1 MTNNEQKIQNFLRN
15 NSEYEI
21 QCELVEVYLPKY
33 LELHSEEVSEIIIRS
48 EDLDGVL
55 HGVCVESETTELWLY
70 KIDYAMLD
78 MFPEFSQN
86 GFDLDNVAYVQNN
99 NEIELVVSN
108 KPDMSNPVKLPI
120 IEAEYLD

>member
-55 HGVCVESETTELWLY
+55 HGVCVEFETTELWLY
-70 KIDYAMLD
+70 KIDYTMLD

-86 GFDLDNVAYVQNN
+86 GFNLEDVVYVQNN

>member
-33 LELHSEEVSEIIIRS
+33 LELHSEEVSEIIIRG
-48 EDLDGVL
+48 EDLDGV
-55 HGVCVESETTELWLY
+55 CVEFETTELWLY

-78 MFPEFSQN
+78 MFPEFSEN
-86 GFDLDNVAYVQNN
+86 GFNLDDVVYVQNN

-108 KPDMSNPVKLPI
+108 NPDMSNPVKLPI

>member
-48 EDLDGVL
+48 EDLDGV
-55 HGVCVESETTELWLY
+55 CVEFETTELWLY

-86 GFDLDNVAYVQNN
+86 GFDLEDIVYVQNN

-108 KPDMSNPVKLPI
+108 KPDMSNPIKLPI
-120 IEAEYLD
+120 IEAEYFD

>member
-15 NSEYEI
+15 NSEYKI

-33 LELHSEEVSEIIIRS
+33 LELHSEEVSEIIIRG
-48 EDLDGVL
+48 EDLDGV
-55 HGVCVESETTELWLY
+55 CIEFETTELWLY

-78 MFPEFSQN
+78 MFPEFSEN
-86 GFDLDNVAYVQNN
+86 GFNLYDVVYVQNN
-99 NEIELVVSN
+99 NEIELIVSN

>member
-48 EDLDGVL
+48 EDLDGV
-55 HGVCVESETTELWLY
+55 CIEFETTELWLY

-78 MFPEFSQN
+78 MFPEFSEN
-86 GFDLDNVAYVQNN
+86 GFNLDDVVYVQNN

>member
-33 LELHSEEVSEIIIRS
+33 LELHYEEVSEIIIRS
-48 EDLDGVL
+48 EDLDGV
-55 HGVCVESETTELWLY
+55 CIEFETTELWLY

-78 MFPEFSQN
+78 MFPEFSEN
-86 GFDLDNVAYVQNN
+86 GFNLDDVLYVQDN

-108 KPDMSNPVKLPI
+108 KPDMSNPVKLLI
-120 IEAEYLD
+120 IESEYLD

>member
-33 LELHSEEVSEIIIRS
+33 LELHSEEVSEIIIRG
-48 EDLDGVL
+48 EDLDGV
-55 HGVCVESETTELWLY
+55 CIEFETTELWLY

-86 GFDLDNVAYVQNN
+86 GFDLEDILYVQNN
-99 NEIELVVSN
+99 NEFELIVSN

-120 IEAEYLD
+120 IEAKHLD

>member
-48 EDLDGVL
+48 EDLDGV
-55 HGVCVESETTELWLY
+55 CIEFETTELWLY

-86 GFDLDNVAYVQNN
+86 GFDLDDVAYVQNN

>member
-48 EDLDGVL
+48 EDLDGV
-55 HGVCVESETTELWLY
+55 CIEFETTELWLY

-86 GFDLDNVAYVQNN
+86 GFNLEDVVYVQNN
-99 NEIELVVSN
+99 NEIELIVSN

>member
-48 EDLDGVL
+48 EDLDGV
-55 HGVCVESETTELWLY
+55 CVEFETTELWLY

-86 GFDLDNVAYVQNN
+86 GFNLDDVAYVQNN
-99 NEIELVVSN
+99 NEIELIVSN
-108 KPDMSNPVKLPI
+108 KPDMSNPIKLPI
-120 IEAEYLD
+120 IEAEYFD

>member
-48 EDLDGVL
+48 EDLDGV
-55 HGVCVESETTELWLY
+55 CIEFETTELWLY

-86 GFDLDNVAYVQNN
+86 GFNLEDVVYVQNN
-99 NEIELVVSN
+99 NEFELIVSN

>member
-48 EDLDGVL
+48 EDLDGV
-55 HGVCVESETTELWLY
+55 CVEFETTELWLY

-86 GFDLDNVAYVQNN
+86 GFNLEDVVYVQNN
-99 NEIELVVSN
+99 NEIELIVSN

>member
-48 EDLDGVL
+48 EDLDGV
-55 HGVCVESETTELWLY
+55 CVEFETTELWLY
-70 KIDYAMLD
+70 KIDYTMLD
-78 MFPEFSQN
+78 MFPEFSEN
-86 GFDLDNVAYVQNN
+86 GFNLDDVLYVQDN
-99 NEIELVVSN
+99 NEIELIVSN
-108 KPDMSNPVKLPI
+108 KPDMSNPIKLLI
-120 IEAEYLD
+120 IKSEYVD

>member
-1 MTNNEQKIQNFLRN
+1 MTNNEQQIQNFLRN

-48 EDLDGVL
+48 EDLDGV
-55 HGVCVESETTELWLY
+55 CVEFETTELWLY

-86 GFDLDNVAYVQNN
+86 GFNLEDVVYVQNN
-99 NEIELVVSN
+99 NEIELIVSN
-108 KPDMSNPVKLPI
+108 KPDMSNPIKLPI

>member
-48 EDLDGVL
+48 EDLDGV
-55 HGVCVESETTELWLY
+55 CIEFETTELWLY

-86 GFDLDNVAYVQNN
+86 GFNLEDVVYVQNN
-99 NEIELVVSN
+99 NEFELVVSN

>member
-48 EDLDGVL
+48 EDLDGV
-55 HGVCVESETTELWLY
+55 CVEFETTELWLY

-78 MFPEFSQN
+78 MFPEFSEN
-86 GFDLDNVAYVQNN
+86 GFNLDDVVYVQNN
-99 NEIELVVSN
+99 NEIELIVSN
-108 KPDMSNPVKLPI
+108 KPDMSNPIKLPI
-120 IEAEYLD
+120 IEAEYFD

>member
-48 EDLDGVL
+48 EDLDGV
-55 HGVCVESETTELWLY
+55 CIEFETTELWLY
-70 KIDYAMLD
+70 KIGYPMLD
-78 MFPEFSQN
+78 MFPEFSEN
-86 GFDLDNVAYVQNN
+86 GFNLDDVLYVQDN

-108 KPDMSNPVKLPI
+108 KPDMSNPVKLLI
-120 IEAEYLD
+120 IESEYLD

>member
-33 LELHSEEVSEIIIRS
+33 LELHSEEVSEIIIRG
-48 EDLDGVL
+48 EDLDGV
-55 HGVCVESETTELWLY
+55 CIEFETTELWLY

-78 MFPEFSQN
+78 MFPEFSEN
-86 GFDLDNVAYVQNN
+86 VFNLDDVVYVQNN
-99 NEIELVVSN
+99 NEIELIVSN
-108 KPDMSNPVKLPI
+108 KPDMSNPIKLPI
-120 IEAEYLD
+120 IEAEYID

>member
-15 NSEYEI
+15 NSEYKI

-33 LELHSEEVSEIIIRS
+33 LELHSEEVSEIIIRG
-48 EDLDGVL
+48 EDLDGV
-55 HGVCVESETTELWLY
+55 CIEFETTELCLY

-78 MFPEFSQN
+78 MFPEFSEN
-86 GFDLDNVAYVQNN
+86 GFNLDDVVYVQNN
-99 NEIELVVSN
+99 NEIELIVSN

>member
-1 MTNNEQKIQNFLRN
+1 MTNNKQKIQNFLRN

-33 LELHSEEVSEIIIRS
+33 LELHSEEVSEIIIGS
-48 EDLDGVL
+48 EDLDGV
-55 HGVCVESETTELWLY
+55 CVEFETTELWLY

-86 GFDLDNVAYVQNN
+86 GFNLEDVVYVQNN
-99 NEIELVVSN
+99 NEIELIVSN
-108 KPDMSNPVKLPI
+108 KPDMSNPVKLLI

>member
-48 EDLDGVL
+48 EDLDGV
-55 HGVCVESETTELWLY
+55 CIEFETSELWLY

-78 MFPEFSQN
+78 MFSEFSQN
-86 GFDLDNVAYVQNN
+86 GFDLDDVAYVQNN

>member
-48 EDLDGVL
+48 EDLDGV
-55 HGVCVESETTELWLY
+55 CIEFETTELWLY
-70 KIDYAMLD
+70 KIDYTMLD

-86 GFDLDNVAYVQNN
+86 GFNLEDVVYVQNN
-99 NEIELVVSN
+99 NEFELVVSN

>member
-48 EDLDGVL
+48 EDLDGV
-55 HGVCVESETTELWLY
+55 CIEFETSELWLY

-86 GFDLDNVAYVQNN
+86 GFNLGDIVYVQDN

-108 KPDMSNPVKLPI
+108 KPDMSNPIKLLI
-120 IEAEYLD
+120 IEAEYID

>member
-33 LELHSEEVSEIIIRS
+33 LELHSEEVSEIIIRG
-48 EDLDGVL
+48 EDLDGV
-55 HGVCVESETTELWLY
+55 CVEFETTELWLY

-86 GFDLDNVAYVQNN
+86 GFNLDDVVYVQNN
-99 NEIELVVSN
+99 NEIELIVSN
-108 KPDMSNPVKLPI
+108 NLDMSNPIKLPI
-120 IEAEYLD
+120 IDAEYLD

>member
-33 LELHSEEVSEIIIRS
+33 LELHSVEVSEIIIRS
-48 EDLDGVL
+48 EDLDGV
-55 HGVCVESETTELWLY
+55 CVEFETTELWLY

-86 GFDLDNVAYVQNN
+86 GFNLEDVVYVQNN
-99 NEIELVVSN
+99 NEIELIVSN
-108 KPDMSNPVKLPI
+108 KPDMSNPIKLPI

>member
-1 MTNNEQKIQNFLRN
+1 MTNNERKIQNFLRN

-48 EDLDGVL
+48 EDLDGV
-55 HGVCVESETTELWLY
+55 CIEFETTELWLY

-86 GFDLDNVAYVQNN
+86 GFNLDDVLYVQDN
-99 NEIELVVSN
+99 NEIELIVSN

>member
-33 LELHSEEVSEIIIRS
+33 LELHSEEVSEIIIRG
-48 EDLDGVL
+48 EDLDGV
-55 HGVCVESETTELWLY
+55 CIEFETTELCLY

-78 MFPEFSQN
+78 MFPEFSEN
-86 GFDLDNVAYVQNN
+86 GFNLDDVVYVQNN
-99 NEIELVVSN
+99 NEIELIVSN

>member
-1 MTNNEQKIQNFLRN
+1 MTNNEQQIQNFLRN

-33 LELHSEEVSEIIIRS
+33 LELHSEGVSEIIIRS
-48 EDLDGVL
+48 EDLDGV
-55 HGVCVESETTELWLY
+55 CVEFETTELWLY

-78 MFPEFSQN
+78 MYPEFSQN
-86 GFDLDNVAYVQNN
+86 GFNLDDVLYVQNN
-99 NEIELVVSN
+99 NEIELIVSN

>member
-1 MTNNEQKIQNFLRN
+1 MTNNEQPIQNFLRN

-48 EDLDGVL
+48 EDLDGV
-55 HGVCVESETTELWLY
+55 CVEFETTELWLY

-78 MFPEFSQN
+78 MFPEFSEN
-86 GFDLDNVAYVQNN
+86 GFNLDDVIYVQNN
-99 NEIELVVSN
+99 NEIELIVSN

-120 IEAEYLD
+120 IDAEYFD

>member
-48 EDLDGVL
+48 EDLDGV
-55 HGVCVESETTELWLY
+55 CIEFETTELWLY

-86 GFDLDNVAYVQNN
+86 GFDLEDIVYVQNN

-120 IEAEYLD
+120 IEAEHLD

>member
-1 MTNNEQKIQNFLRN
+1 MTNNERKIQNFLRN

-48 EDLDGVL
+48 EDLDGV
-55 HGVCVESETTELWLY
+55 CIEFETSELWLY

-86 GFDLDNVAYVQNN
+86 GFDLDDVAYVQNN

>member
-1 MTNNEQKIQNFLRN
+1 MTNNEQQIQNFLRN

-21 QCELVEVYLPKY
+21 QCKLVEVYLPKY

-48 EDLDGVL
+48 EDLDGV
-55 HGVCVESETTELWLY
+55 CIEFETTELWLY

-78 MFPEFSQN
+78 MFPEFSEN
-86 GFDLDNVAYVQNN
+86 GFNLDDVVYVQNN
-99 NEIELVVSN
+99 NEIELIVSN

>member
-21 QCELVEVYLPKY
+21 QCELVEIYLPKY
-33 LELHSEEVSEIIIRS
+33 LELHSEDVSEIIIRS
-48 EDLDGVL
+48 EDLDGV
-55 HGVCVESETTELWLY
+55 CIEFETTELWLY

-86 GFDLDNVAYVQNN
+86 GFNLEDVVYVQNN
-99 NEIELVVSN
+99 NEIELIVSN

>member
-33 LELHSEEVSEIIIRS
+33 LELHSEEVSEIIIQGEDL
-48 EDLDGVL
+48 EDLDGV
-55 HGVCVESETTELWLY
+55 CVEFETTELWLY

-78 MFPEFSQN
+78 MFPEFSEN
-86 GFDLDNVAYVQNN
+86 GFNLEDVVYVQNN
-99 NEIELVVSN
+99 NEIELIVSN
-108 KPDMSNPVKLPI
+108 KPDMSNPIKLVI
-120 IEAEYLD
+120 IESEYVD

>member
-21 QCELVEVYLPKY
+21 QCKLVEVYLPKY

-48 EDLDGVL
+48 EDLDGV
-55 HGVCVESETTELWLY
+55 CVEFETTELWLY
-70 KIDYAMLD
+70 KIDYTMLD

-86 GFDLDNVAYVQNN
+86 GFDLEDVVYVQNN
-99 NEIELVVSN
+99 NEIELIVSN

>member
-33 LELHSEEVSEIIIRS
+33 LELHSEEVSEIIIKS
-48 EDLDGVL
+48 EDLDGV
-55 HGVCVESETTELWLY
+55 CVEFETTELWLY

-86 GFDLDNVAYVQNN
+86 GFNLEDVVYVQNN
-99 NEIELVVSN
+99 NEIELVVAN

-120 IEAEYLD
+120 IEAGYLD